1 MAISNTSIQIKRSST
16 TAIPS
21 GLKAGELAYS
31 FSSNTLFLGNTSG
44 TGVVNIGGLLYTQ
57 TIDNATNNATALTLV
72 KRDATGNASFN
83 YITANIIGTITGT
96 ANAANYLQNPQ
107 NFSISGGDITAS
119 AISFN
124 GSAPV
129 TLSASLNSVSGLS
142 AGTYGGATNIPV
154 IQVAANGRVMAISNT
169 AISTSFTVSGNTGS
183 GTQSGGGTLTFQG
196 NGTGINTTVTGSGG
210 SETVAFSTDNT
221 VARTNTTSVGP
232 QTISTDLTVAGNL
245 IVTGTQTFVNTATV
259 QTNDSLIKLAA
270 NNNTSDVVDIGFYG
284 QSNTGSSVVYHGLI
298 REGSGGTSAGNFYLF
313 KNLTSDPTGNTV
325 NYASLTKASLIA
337 DLGLSS
343 NVSLTTGVSG
353 VLPVANGG
361 TGTTTSTGTGSVVLS
376 QNPTFTGT
384 ANFTNIN
391 TATISVGT
399 TTFIANNLL
408 GSFSANSN
416 TFAQFVIQNANT
428 GTQSSVDFVV
438 NNDRSTN
445 DTYFGDF
452 GMNSSGFSGP
462 AVLDLP
468 NAVYLYSQDS
478 DLVVGTHTANTIH
491 FVVNNGTTD
500 AMNINSSGVV
510 TLGTALA
517 VPSGGTGRNTFT
529 LGQVIVG
536 NGTGALQSLSNSS
549 LTISGTSGLQNNT
562 ITSVTVD
569 AYGRTTALTYSA
581 ISGLTVGQGGTGA
594 SSFTTNGVTYGNGTA
609 ALGVTAAAGSSDQTW
624 SNQILTV
631 TNAGV
636 PVWTTTMD
644 GGTF

>member
-1 MAISNTSIQIKRSST
+1 MANTNILIKRSSVT
-16 TAIPS
+16 SSPTSLAS
-21 GLKAGELAYS
+21 GEFAYS
-31 FSSNTLFLGNTSG
+31 YLSNTLFLGNTTG
-44 TGVVNIGGLLYTQ
+44 TGIVNIGGLLYTQ
-57 TIDNATNNATALTLV
+57 TIDAATSANTANTLV
-72 KRDATGNASFN
+72 KRRSDGAFFGQLF
-83 YITANIIGTITGT
+83 GT
-96 ANAANYLQNPQ
+96 ANLAIATVSNNTFQ
-107 NFSISGGDITAS
+107 ISGGDITAS
-119 AISFN
+119 AQYFQGNNNVSLN
-124 GSAPV
+124 
-129 TLSASLNSVSGLS
+129 ASLNSVSGLS
-142 AGTYGGATNIPV
+142 AGYYGNPTSIPTLQ
-154 IQVAANGRVMAISNT
+154 IGANGRILSVTTNTISSS
-169 AISTSFTVSGNTGS
+169 IVVSGNS
-183 GTQSGGGTLTFQG
+183 GTSTLQTGNVLSIIG
-196 NGTGINTTVTGSGG
+196 NGTGIVVTETANGSGG
-210 SETVAFSTDNT
+210 ANVVISTDNT
-221 VARTNTTSVGP
+221 IARTNTTSVGL
-232 QTISTDLTVAGNL
+232 QTISTDLTIAGNL
-245 IVTGTQTFVNTATV
+245 IVTGTQTFVSTATV

-284 QSNTGSSVVYHGLI
+284 GSNTGSSVAYHGLI

-313 KNLTSDPTGNTV
+313 KNLTTDPTGNTV

-353 VLPVANGG
+353 TLPVANGG

-376 QNPTFTGT
+376 QSPTFTGT

-391 TATISVGT
+391 AALISVGT
-399 TTFIANNLL
+399 TTFVANNLL
-408 GSFSANSN
+408 SSFSANSN

-462 AVLDLP
+462 GVLDKP
-468 NAVYLYSQDS
+468 NAVYLYSQDA
-478 DLVVGTHTANTIH
+478 DLVLGTHSANAIH

-510 TLGTALA
+510 TLGTALG
-517 VPSGGTGRNTFT
+517 VPSGGTGASTFNS
-529 LGQVIVG
+529 GQMIVG
-536 NGTGALQSLSNSS
+536 NGTGALQSLANSS
-549 LTISGTSGLQNNT
+549 LTVTGTSGLQNNT
-562 ITSVTVD
+562 ITSVSVD

-594 SSFTTNGVTYGNGTA
+594 SSFTTNGITYGNGTGA
-609 ALGVTAAAGSSDQTW
+609 IGVTAAAGTSDQTW